1 MMDMLEGVP
10 DARLRAPHLTSS
22 HNISAHFYTKFTMFF
37 PKPSLELVAKIPP
50 WFATKQFPQ
59 RSNIPSKI
67 DIHISVKM
75 KIAENRIL
83 VSFHN

>member
-1 MMDMLEGVP
+1 MTDMLEGVP
-10 DARLRAPHLTSS
+10 DARLRALHLTTS
-22 HNISAHFYTKFTMFF
+22 HNISAHFSSKFTMFF

-67 DIHISVKM
+67 MNVLTTFVNRHE
-75 KIAENRIL
+75 AEPDYT
-83 VSFHN
+83 